1 VPKSTRRVGEPA
13 LWRPAAFAAGDLAR
27 AQAAVTRRVRDL
39 RALWRSS
46 PAAAC
51 EQAIAWI
58 AALPAALAEVD
69 DPEARLAR
77 LLERALG
84 ELAPR
89 LIHCAAEPRLRAA
102 WADRLWPA
110 LVADE
115 RGHLAPIA
123 DAWGELVGEAAAA
136 WAERLFP
143 EVFAAWTEGRDART
157 SRACLSALGACGRGR
172 EVLELL
178 ALRPIGTWPER
189 RFGVL
194 ALAALGEIDEA
205 IAYARGS
212 NVLGHSYEEAIAAAC
227 EAVLL
232 AAGRRDEAYAEFAQL
247 ANRRQN
253 YLTSF
258 RVLAAKYPER
268 EPSAILSDLIAA
280 SPGEEGRWFATAR
293 SLRFFNLAAEIAQRA
308 PCDPRTLNRAAGE
321 RLVRDPGFALEV
333 AVASLRWIAEGHG
346 HVIDGADVFD
356 AYDIA
361 IEAARRLGQVAVAR
375 EQLLLVFEGNGAAAE
390 WVRHLLAPQLEVDA

>member
-1 VPKSTRRVGEPA
+1 MPKSTPRAGEPA
-13 LWRPAAFAAGDLAR
+13 LWRAVAFAAGDLAR
-27 AQAAVTRRVRDL
+27 AQAAVARALRDL

-51 EQAIAWI
+51 EQAVAWV

-69 DPEARLAR
+69 DPEGRLAHQ
-77 LLERALG
+77 LGRALG

-89 LIHCAAEPRLRAA
+89 LIHSAAEPRQREA

-110 LVADE
+110 LAADE

-123 DAWGELVGEAAAA
+123 DVWGELVADAEA
-136 WAERLFP
+136 WAARLFP
-143 EVFAAWTEGRDART
+143 EVCAAWNEGHDARA
-157 SRACLSALGACGRGR
+157 SRACLSALSASGRQR
-172 EVLELL
+172 DVLELL
-178 ALRPIGTWPER
+178 ALRPIGIWPER

-194 ALAALGEIDEA
+194 ALAALGDADAA

-212 NVLGHSYEEAIAAAC
+212 NVLGHPYEEAIAAVC
-227 EAVLL
+227 EDVLL
-232 AAGRRDEAYAEFAQL
+232 AAGRRDEAYAEFAQR

-253 YLTSF
+253 YLTTF
-258 RVLAAKYPER
+258 RCLVAKYPER
-268 EPSAILSDLIAA
+268 EPATILSDLIAA

-293 SLRFFNLAAEIAQRA
+293 SLRYFNLAAEIAQRA

-321 RLVRDPGFALEV
+321 RLVRDPSFALDV
-333 AVASLRWIAEGHG
+333 ALASLRWIAEGHG
-346 HVIDGADVFD
+346 HVIDGVDVLD

-361 IEAARRLGQVAVAR
+361 VEAARRLGRLAAAR
-375 EQLLLVFEGNGAAAE
+375 ERMLQVCEGNGAAAV
-390 WVRHLLAPQLEVDA
+390 WVRHLLEPQLAEDA